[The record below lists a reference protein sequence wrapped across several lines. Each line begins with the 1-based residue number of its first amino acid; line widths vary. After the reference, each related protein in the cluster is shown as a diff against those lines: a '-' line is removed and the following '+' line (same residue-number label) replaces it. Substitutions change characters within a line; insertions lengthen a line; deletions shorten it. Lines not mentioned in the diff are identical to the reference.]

1 MSYAGFAPGY
11 VGLYQINV
19 VVPNV
24 AASDSVP
31 LTFTL
36 GGVAGPQNLFIA
48 VQN

>member
-31 LTFTL
+31 LTFSL
-36 GGVAGPQNLFIA
+36 GGTAGPQNLFIA